1 MGHPHALVQGGGKQP
16 SRRHWVKN
24 VSTIKGSK
32 HRHLCFENTKMD
44 TFTAPGRFVCG
55 EVLAILSCTFN
66 NDLIKKKKK
75 NFFKQTVLVRW
86 RFMYRRSLGWIE
98 IIIF

>member
-1 MGHPHALVQGGGKQP
+1 MGHPHKLVQGGGKQP

-32 HRHLCFENTKMD
+32 HRHPCFENTKMD

-55 EVLAILSCTFN
+55 EVLAILLMCTFN
-66 NDLIKKKKK
+66 NDLSKKKTTKK
-75 NFFKQTVLVRW
+75 N
-86 RFMYRRSLGWIE
+86 Y
-98 IIIF
+98 